1 MRFSF
6 IHAADLHVDS
16 PLAAL
21 GAKDA
26 SVALRFAQA
35 GRKAVTALVD
45 EAISSKA
52 AFLIIAGDMFDG
64 DWRDYSTGLFMVR
77 ELSRLVRAKI
87 PAFIIKGNHD
97 AESIVS
103 RNLRDPPGVTVF
115 GGHKAEMH
123 LLEDFRVALHG
134 RSFPKREPPAGFVAS
149 YPKPQPGYLNIGILH
164 TALDGTR
171 GDHAAYAPCTVQ
183 ELAAFGYDYWALGH
197 IHGREIVSKAPWIV
211 YPGNIQGR
219 SVRETGAKGA
229 MRVSVEDGRIASV
242 EPVILDAARWAHERL
257 DISGCASHAEMDAS
271 VEACLARVHA
281 GAQGRAVALRLTL
294 HGSSALHSGLSAR
307 RDDII
312 EDIRARALHLADDF
326 WVERLVIESSLPQ
339 APVLW
344 TDTLDIAALLGQ
356 AATAPGFAASV
367 VEITASLSEKLPR
380 ELRDG
385 FGADSAALLAQ
396 ARDLLLGRLNID
408 GAERR

>member
-6 IHAADLHVDS
+6 IHAADLHIDS

-35 GRKAVTALVD
+35 GRKAVIALID
-45 EAISSKA
+45 EAISSQA

-64 DWRDYSTGLFMVR
+64 DWQDVSTGHFMVR
-77 ELSRLVRAKI
+77 ELSRLWRAKI
-87 PAFIIKGNHD
+87 PTFIVKGNHD

-103 RNLRDPPGVTVF
+103 RTFPPTPGVTVF
-115 GGHKAEMH
+115 GGHTGEMH
-123 LLEDFRVALHG
+123 LLEEFRVALHG
-134 RSFPKREPPAGFVAS
+134 RSYPTQEPPAGFVAS

-171 GDHAAYAPCTVQ
+171 GEHAAYAPCTVH

-197 IHGREIVSKAPWIV
+197 IHDRQIVSQSPWIV

-219 SVRETGAKGA
+219 HVRETGAKGV
-229 MRVSVEDGRIASV
+229 MRVSVKDGRIDNV
-242 EPVILDAARWAHERL
+242 EPVILDAARWAHESV
-257 DISGCASHAEMDAS
+257 DISGCASRAELDAI
-271 VEACLARVHA
+271 VKDCLMMVHA

-294 HGSSALHSGLSAR
+294 HGTSALHTGLSAR
-307 RDDII
+307 RDDIL
-312 EDIRARALHLADDF
+312 EDIRAFASHLGEDF
-326 WVERLVIESSLPQ
+326 WVERVVIGSSPPQ
-339 APVLW
+339 APALW
-344 TDTLDIAALLGQ
+344 TDTLDIAALLEE
-356 AATAPGFAASV
+356 AAAAPGFAASID
-367 VEITASLSEKLPR
+367 EITASLVKKLPHD
-380 ELRDG
+380 LRDG
-385 FGADSAALLAQ
+385 FDASHAALLAQ

>member
-21 GAKDA
+21 GTKDA

-52 AFLIIAGDMFDG
+52 AFLIIAGDVFDG

-77 ELSRLVRAKI
+77 ELSRLGRANI
-87 PAFIIKGNHD
+87 PAFIVKGNHD

-103 RNLRDPPGVTVF
+103 RNLPDPPGVTVF
-115 GGHKAEMH
+115 GGHKAEIH
-123 LLEDFRVALHG
+123 LLEEFRVALHG

-171 GDHAAYAPCTVQ
+171 DGHDAYAPCTVQ

-229 MRVSVEDGRIASV
+229 MRVTVEDGRIASV
-242 EPVILDAARWAHERL
+242 EPVILDAARWAHESV
-257 DISGCASHAEMDAS
+257 DISGCASPAELDAR
-271 VEACLARVHA
+271 VEACLAMVHA
-281 GAQGRAVALRLTL
+281 SAQGRAVALRLTL
-294 HGSSALHSGLSAR
+294 HGSSALHTGLSAR

-326 WVERLVIESSLPQ
+326 WVERVVIDSSQPQ
-339 APVLW
+339 APARW
-344 TDTLDIAALLGQ
+344 TDTLDIAALLAE
-356 AATAPGFAASV
+356 AATAPGLDASV
-367 VEITASLSEKLPR
+367 ADITASLLDKLPR

-385 FGADSAALLAQ
+385 LGTGHAALLAQ